1 MADEIINTPAPTQE
15 TSRAEERIKE
25 LSDKVR
31 LTSEERD
38 EKARLLDVATRE
50 RDFYQSFTDL
60 VATNPA
66 AKDHKDAI
74 LEKVKGGYTTED
86 ATFAVLG
93 KAGLLGGA
101 PQTTAPSQT
110 VAGGSAAHT
119 ITQTGEKPVAEMSQD
134 ERRAQLE
141 KELLWQ

>member
-1 MADEIINTPAPTQE
+1 MADETIIPPVTAQE
-15 TSRAEERIKE
+15 PSRAEERIKE

-38 EKARLLDVATRE
+38 EKARLLETTTRE

-93 KAGLLGGA
+93 KAGLLGGQ
-101 PQTTAPSQT
+101 PQSSPTQG
-110 VAGGSAAHT
+110 VAGGSAANT
-119 ITQTGEKPVAEMSQD
+119 ITQAGEKPVSEMSQT
-134 ERRAQLE
+134 ERREQLA